1 MDMRSYVRRCA
12 RLLAV
17 SVGLLMLHACDSVIY
32 DGEGDCSVNYRVR
45 FRYDYN
51 MKYADAFAHEVNTVT
66 LYLLD
71 DNGRVVWQRTEQGDS
86 LAAEGYAMTVDVE
99 PGVYDLLVWCGTAD
113 KGSFSI
119 PETTVGTELTCTLN
133 RQHDKEGKAFVD
145 EDLDRLFHGWLP
157 EQTFSAVEG
166 TYTYTVPLVKNTN
179 NVRVVLQ
186 HLSGEAVDK
195 DKFIFSITD
204 NNGSMDWDNALLPD
218 ETVTYYAWHTDAG
231 EAGVDTPAE
240 TAEDNASSGTRSVF
254 SAAIAELTVP
264 RLVKGQQTRLT
275 VTNKET
281 GKTVFSIPLIDYA
294 LLVKGFYNRDMDDQ
308 EYLDRQDEYDMV
320 FFLDEGDRWLDA
332 YIYINS
338 WKVVLQNT
346 GL

>member
-1 MDMRSYVRRCA
+1 MDIRPYVRKCRQ
-12 RLLAV
+12 LLAA
-17 SVGLLMLHACDSVIY
+17 SVCMLALHACDSVIY
-32 DGEGDCSVNYRVR
+32 DDEGDCSVNYRVR

-71 DNGRVVWQRTEQGDS
+71 EDGRIVWQRTEQGEA
-86 LAAEGYAMTVDVE
+86 LASEGYAMTVDVN
-99 PGVYDLLVWCGTAD
+99 PGTYSLLAWCGTTD
-113 KGSFSI
+113 KGSFAI
-119 PETTVGTELTCTLN
+119 PTTDIGTGLTCTLN
-133 RQHDKEGKAFVD
+133 RQHDDGGGAFVGD
-145 EDLDRLFHGWLP
+145 DLDRLFHGWLP
-157 EQTFSAVEG
+157 EQTFGDTEG

-179 NVRVVLQ
+179 HVRVVLQ

-195 DKFIFSITD
+195 DKFVFAIHD
-204 NNGSMDWDNALLPD
+204 DNGSMDWDNELLPD
-218 ETVTYYAWHTDAG
+218 EPITYYSWHTDSG
-231 EAGVDTPAE
+231 EAGMDTQAQG
-240 TAEDNASSGTRSVF
+240 TKTGTRAVF

-264 RLVKGQQTRLT
+264 RLVKGQETRLT

-281 GKTVFSIPLIDYA
+281 GETVFSIPLIDCA
-294 LLVKGFYNRDMDDQ
+294 LLVKGYYNRDMDDQ

-320 FFLDEGDRWLDA
+320 FFLDEGDRWLDT